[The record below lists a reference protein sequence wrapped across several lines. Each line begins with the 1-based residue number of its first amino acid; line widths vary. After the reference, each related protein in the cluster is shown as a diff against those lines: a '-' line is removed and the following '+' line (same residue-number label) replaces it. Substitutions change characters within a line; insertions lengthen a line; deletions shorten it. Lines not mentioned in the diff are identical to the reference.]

1 MQNLRKPLT
10 SYQQEIVGDYFFDAS
25 YITRRQ
31 PECFELN
38 WWSDVLSTVRYV
50 YCFPGSPNEM
60 NLDGEN
66 WISNLF

>member
-31 PECFELN
+31 PVF
-38 WWSDVLSTVRYV
+38 
-50 YCFPGSPNEM
+50 
-60 NLDGEN
+60 
-66 WISNLF
+66 